1 MSDVN
6 KKIKEIAGSFEAV
19 LTKDFM
25 QKRYLAPIKNFV
37 LAHQAFLEKEGV
49 EASLMYFC
57 LNARAFNKTQLSTSI
72 AIAFCSKSIY
82 EAFLA
87 SLKEDVR
94 KVWDFLMWENSSD
107 ELRLEKRTGVMVYKM
122 EVTQNVRYSS
132 QKKSLLPQYDIFN
145 IGQDYYFGYFDQDEP
160 DTPKFTLGLPLFLR
174 QQLVQYYPQP
184 ENAKLTPVAQ
194 PAATE
199 YVYDSGERDIALEW
213 PRVTAYKDQEQ
224 ISYTGKNRPSLNSLP
239 KMHKNLNIKEFFPD
253 VEEKRAKILRTSL
266 LAGMA
271 AYVKKNSNSSAVSN
285 DIFKL
290 FRSLYAD
297 KIHSAPMVL
306 PDLKGMGYVDDDDV
320 IKRESELLRIFAS
333 LPSGGWVPFENV
345 EHFFNYHLLDLQ
357 PFTQYIAN
365 NKLYFEYEGKKGRSW
380 DNKHYITKGLYK
392 EAIILPF
399 LRGSFFLFAAFG
411 LCDIAYDRPDWDQ
424 MGRESFS
431 SWDGLRY
438 VRRTPLGDFVCGF
451 TKEYDASNIKSESK
465 ITLSPDTLLILTD
478 EKDSSAAG
486 ILAPYTERLGGNRFR
501 TDSRLF
507 LSNIKSKK
515 ELESK
520 ISLFKQIIGEDLPPN
535 WTAFFSDMLH
545 KINPFEPIEEAKVLQ
560 IPADNKAL
568 AKMIAQDPVLRS
580 LVIKAEGFTIIVPKG
595 NYAAM
600 KRRLQE
606 FGYLLT
612 M

>member
-1 MSDVN
+1 MSAVN
-6 KKIKEIAGSFEAV
+6 KKIKELAGAFEAT

-25 QKRYLAPIKNFV
+25 QKRYLAPVRKFV
-37 LAHQAFLEKEGV
+37 KEHQAFLEKEGV
-49 EASLMYFC
+49 DAGVMSFC
-57 LNARAFNKTQLSTSI
+57 IGAKAFNKTQLGVSL
-72 AIAFCSKSIY
+72 AIPFGSKNIY

-87 SLKEDVR
+87 SLKDDVR

-107 ELRLEKRTGVMVYKM
+107 EVRVEKRIGVMVYKM
-122 EVTQNVRYSS
+122 EVSENLRYSS
-132 QKKSLLPQYDIFN
+132 QKKMLLPQYDIFN
-145 IGQDYYFGYFDQDEP
+145 IGQDYYFSYFDEDKP

-174 QQLVQYYPQP
+174 QWLVHYYPQP

-199 YVYDSGERDIALEW
+199 YVYDSGERDIATEW

-224 ISYTGKNRPSLNSLP
+224 ISYTVKKRPSLTSLP
-239 KMHKNLNIKEFFPD
+239 KMHKNLSISEFFPD
-253 VEEKRAKILRTSL
+253 VDDKRAKTLRTSL
-266 LAGMA
+266 LASMA
-271 AYVKKNSNSSAVSN
+271 AFVKKNSNSNDFSG

-290 FRSLYAD
+290 FRSLYAE
-297 KIHSAPMVL
+297 KIHSAPMLL
-306 PDLKGMGYVDDDDV
+306 PDLKGMGHIDDYDV

-333 LPSGGWVPFENV
+333 LPSGAWVPFENV
-345 EHFFNYHLLDLQ
+345 ERFMDYHLLDIQ
-357 PFTQYIAN
+357 PFTQYTAN
-365 NKLYFEYEGKKGRSW
+365 NKLFYEYEGTSRSW

-392 EAIILPF
+392 EAIILPY

-411 LCDIAYDRPDWDQ
+411 LCDIAYDRPNWEQ

-438 VRRTPLGDFVCGF
+438 VRRTALGDFVCGF
-451 TKEYDASNIKSESK
+451 TKTYDASNLKSDTK

-478 EKDSSAAG
+478 EKDTSAAG
-486 ILAPYTERLGGNRFR
+486 ILSPYTERLGGNRFR

-515 ELESK
+515 ELEAK
-520 ISLFKQIIGEDLPPN
+520 ISLFKQIIGDELPPN
-535 WTAFFSDMLH
+535 WTAFFADMLH

-568 AKMIAQDPVLRS
+568 AKLIAQDPVLKS